1 MKISSLE
8 MYNRAETQ
16 KAHQELYQN
25 IVKELKIRGIEAPA
39 VLSKNRETIEFWGS
53 NELFLSQT
61 CGLPYRLFLHN
72 KVTLVGTPD
81 YGLKGFKPGHYAS
94 VIIVRK
100 EDKIKSLTDFSSS
113 IFAYNDILSQSGW
126 AAPQKY
132 FKELKINIDKIKL
145 SGSHRASAKLV
156 SEGQA
161 DIAAIDAISFKLIK
175 EYDNFSSNLSII
187 AQTKSTPGL
196 PIIAH
201 KNANQTLFFDSIETA
216 IDQLQPPTK
225 KILHLKGIVKTRKS
239 DYLNIKVN
247 S

>member
-25 IVKELKIRGIEAPA
+25 IVKELKIRGIEAPP
-39 VLSKNRETIEFWGS
+39 VLSKNRESIDFWSS

-126 AAPQKY
+126 AAPQNY

-161 DIAAIDAISFKLIK
+161 DIAAIDAISFKPVSYTHL
-175 EYDNFSSNLSII
+175 
-187 AQTKSTPGL
+187 TL
-196 PIIAH
+196 PTIY
-201 KNANQTLFFDSIETA
+201 S
-216 IDQLQPPTK
+216 
-225 KILHLKGIVKTRKS
+225 V
-239 DYLNIKVN
+239 
-247 S
+247 

>member
-25 IVKELKIRGIEAPA
+25 IVKELKIRGIEAPP
-39 VLSKNRETIEFWGS
+39 VLSKNRESIDFWSS

-100 EDKIKSLTDFSSS
+100 EDKITSLTDFSSS